1 MDDYYK
7 KRDLDNFEKINSLLV
22 NLPEFVSLFII
33 GISNKTS
40 TLTRLNYLNDIK
52 IFFDYLSKTTL
63 LKNVKDISASD
74 LENLKAY
81 NIEMYLD
88 YLTSYNLD
96 GKTLSCSERAK
107 ERKLS
112 SIRSLYKYLFQKD
125 MISKNVSLKVDMP
138 KIHDKPIIRL
148 SNNEI
153 PEILD
158 RAADGQ
164 NLSGHAAAYHE
175 NTKYRDEAIIYL
187 FLGTG
192 IRVSEL
198 VGLNRTDF
206 DFNNGSFIVT
216 RKGGNRSILYLPQ
229 EVIDILQDYIAWVD
243 MQIENKTKFGQKIID
258 KNVMFHSLQGNRIGV
273 RAVEKMVKKYAS
285 IVTPLKK
292 ITPHKLRS
300 TFATQLYQETK
311 NIYVV
316 ADVLGHS
323 DVNTT
328 KKHYAQMS
336 EEIKKQAA
344 DITKLKKSN

>member
-1 MDDYYK
+1 MSDYYK
-7 KRDLDNFEKINSLLV
+7 NRDLYNFEKINSLLGE
-22 NLPEFVSLFII
+22 LPEFVSLFVV
-33 GISNKTS
+33 GISNRTS

-52 IFFDYLSKTTL
+52 IFFNYLSSNVL
-63 LKNVKDISASD
+63 LKHIKQITPND
-74 LENLKAY
+74 LDNLKAY
-81 NIEMYLD
+81 DIELFLD
-88 YLTSYNLD
+88 YLSSYNYN
-96 GKTLSCSERAK
+96 GKHLTCSENAK

-112 SIRSLYKYLFQKD
+112 SIRSLFKYLYKRD
-125 MISKNVSLKVDMP
+125 IITNNVSLKVDMP

-148 SNNEI
+148 NKEEV
-153 PEILD
+153 PEMLD
-158 RAADGQ
+158 RAFDGN
-164 NLSGHAAAYHE
+164 NLSGNAAAYH
-175 NTKYRDEAIIYL
+175 KYTMNRDQAIIYL

-206 DFNNGSFIVT
+206 DFSNNSFIVT
-216 RKGGNRSILYLPQ
+216 RKGGNRSILYLPT
-229 EVIDILQDYIAWVD
+229 EVSTVLKDYIKWVD
-243 MQIENKTKFGQKIID
+243 EQVENQTKFGKKILD
-258 KNVMFHSLQGNRIGV
+258 KNIMFHSLQGTRIGV

-285 IVTPLKK
+285 LVSPLKK

-344 DITKLKKSN
+344 DATKLKE